1 MSICTAISSI
11 KQELSSYPTQLIAV
25 SKTQAAARLLEAYDC
40 GQRAFGENRVQELV
54 EKATALPDDIQWHFI
69 GHLQRNKVKYI
80 APFVDVIHA
89 VDSWRLLQEI
99 DKRAAA
105 NKRTIKVLLQFKI
118 AQEDSKYGLGDN
130 ELYQMLDSEN
140 WNGLTTV
147 EIVGVMGMATFTDN
161 QEQIRAEFQQLS
173 KHFSQLKDQ
182 YFDKQDSFTEI
193 SMGMSGD
200 YPIALEEGSTMVRV
214 GSKIFGARN
223 Y

>member
-130 ELYQMLDSEN
+130 ELYQ
-140 WNGLTTV
+140 
-147 EIVGVMGMATFTDN
+147 IVGVMGMATFTDN